1 MEQTSMNKK
10 YIVRLTSQEREQLE
24 EFISR
29 GKRAAYKIK
38 HANILLKADAD
49 GPGWS
54 DESIAEAFSV
64 HEHTVRNVRQRF
76 VEEGLKAALE
86 RKKQDPPPRKP
97 ILDGEK
103 QARLMAMA
111 CSQPPQGH
119 ARWTLQLL
127 ADEMVRLDV
136 VDSISYET
144 VRRALKKRVE
154 TAPVQVLVY
163 SPGAQRGIRGTD
175 GGYFGPV
182 LFAVRPQRSAGL
194 YG

>member
-1 MEQTSMNKK
+1 MNKK
-10 YIVRLTSQEREQLE
+10 YIVRLTSEERKDLE
-24 EFISR
+24 EFVSKGR
-29 GKRAAYKIK
+29 TAAYKIK

-54 DESIAEAFSV
+54 DEAIAEAFSV
-64 HEHTVRNVRQRF
+64 HEHTVRNVRERF
-76 VEEGLKAALE
+76 VEQGLNAALE

-103 QARLMAMA
+103 QAHLLAIA
-111 CSQPPQGH
+111 CSQPPEGH

-144 VRRALKKRVE
+144 VRRALKK
-154 TAPVQVLVY
+154 T
-163 SPGAQRGIRGTD
+163 S
-175 GGYFGPV
+175 
-182 LFAVRPQRSAGL
+182 
-194 YG
+194 